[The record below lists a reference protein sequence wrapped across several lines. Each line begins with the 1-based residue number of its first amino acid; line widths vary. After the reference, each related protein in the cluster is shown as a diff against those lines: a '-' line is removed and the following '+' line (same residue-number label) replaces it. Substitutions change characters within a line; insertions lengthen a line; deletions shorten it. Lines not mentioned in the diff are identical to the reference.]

1 MGVTSFSLELIDK
14 VIDNNN
20 ITNVLELGSQNLFD
34 KDYGT
39 ITPFA
44 STYYESKGIEYTCI
58 DIGGCNNALNINLA
72 KPVKLDKIFDLV
84 TDFGTSEHIEL
95 KSKHN
100 VTAFYNCLKTKHNL
114 TKENGF
120 IISENP
126 KTGNW
131 RGHGYNYYST
141 DFYTQL
147 AKLNDYAILELGEHP
162 AMGNSTDGWNVYCV
176 MQKINNN
183 PFMSL
188 AAFKKLPIYD
198 S

>member
-72 KPVKLDKIFDLV
+72 KPIKLDKIFDLV
-84 TDFGTSEHIEL
+84 TDFGTSEHIEV

-114 TKENGF
+114 IEINMLLLYKEHKYEF
-120 IISENP
+120 F
-126 KTGNW
+126 K
-131 RGHGYNYYST
+131 
-141 DFYTQL
+141 FY
-147 AKLNDYAILELGEHP
+147 
-162 AMGNSTDGWNVYCV
+162 
-176 MQKINNN
+176 
-183 PFMSL
+183 
-188 AAFKKLPIYD
+188 
-198 S
+198 